1 MPRTLPILAALCAAL
16 TLAACGGDAKSSAS
30 GSSTG
35 SGSGSST
42 TASIQ
47 GGSIN
52 GAGATFPQ
60 PVYQEWG
67 AELQGTSQITVNYQG
82 VGSGAGIEQFTAGTV
97 DFGASD
103 AVMKPAEQQA
113 AEARGGPV
121 LHLPWAAGAIAVLY
135 NLSGIEGLQLSPATL
150 AAIFAGTV
158 TRWDDPRIAGDN
170 PGLRLPN
177 RAVQVVHRSDGSGTT
192 EVFTSYLT
200 AVAPDVWK
208 AGSGKD
214 VPWPTG
220 QGAKGSDGVSVAVK
234 QAEGGIGYAELSFAV
249 AQNITVARIGNA
261 AGRFAAPTPEAVTAA
276 LEEAEIPPDL
286 RVKVTYTPKAP
297 AAYPISTTTWALMYA
312 KPSDPGKAAL
322 LRAFALYAL
331 GPGQAQAGRLSYA
344 PLPHELSVRA
354 QAALYEASD

>member
-1 MPRTLPILAALCAAL
+1 MTAASLVTACGTDQNGPTGSAAGSQAAAGTGPVECAAGSVTGAGSTFVQ
-16 TLAACGGDAKSSAS
+16 TLAQQWIKDFGTACP
-30 GSSTG
+30 
-35 SGSGSST
+35 
-42 TASIQ
+42 
-47 GGSIN
+47 
-52 GAGATFPQ
+52 GA
-60 PVYQEWG
+60 
-67 AELQGTSQITVNYQG
+67 TVNYQG
-82 VGSGAGIEQFTAGTV
+82 VGSGAGIQQFTAGTV

-170 PGLRLPN
+170 PGLRLPD

-354 QAALYEASD
+354 QAALYEAPD